1 MKNFIIF
8 VSLLCV
14 TLGFPVGSPLYKRER
29 RRRQLGFGYDY
40 GYGYRY
46 GPVYPYYNIP
56 IYQPNDFNDITPE
69 IYIGDDVRRPA
80 TVKPPVTAT
89 RRPAM
94 VRPPVTATRRLT
106 TALVKPVPFNN
117 LQPTGEPCPQP
128 RGDDLNN
135 DQLPVFVYVD
145 PKEWSSMGA
154 VDRPVSPGQTA
165 SSDLQPAFAIVPGV
179 FLPTSENGQTVINPM
194 EDLNNRLKTPD
205 MLRVAAS
212 AKKEKDC

>member
-1 MKNFIIF
+1 MKNLMIF
-8 VSLLCV
+8 VSLLSV

-29 RRRQLGFGYDY
+29 RRRQLGYGYDY
-40 GYGYRY
+40 GYGYGY
-46 GPVYPYYNIP
+46 APVYPYYNIP
-56 IYQPNDFNDITPE
+56 IYQPNHFNDFTPE

-80 TVKPPVTAT
+80 TAKPPVTAT
-89 RRPAM
+89 RRP
-94 VRPPVTATRRLT
+94 T
-106 TALVKPVPFNN
+106 TSLVKPVRFNG

-154 VDRPVSPGQTA
+154 VDKPVSPGQTA

-205 MLRVAAS
+205 MLRVTAS